1 MDEQFKNIQEARAK
15 LRQLLDDYKRITKDD
30 TRLFNP
36 QNVKTIEEAGKKANA
51 LEKII
56 IGAKREARGLSGAFS
71 QMLPVL
77 QANVAEISKINNAT
91 NNGKRAYS
99 QLVKVVRELA
109 DEEESITN
117 LSLKQI
123 KVLDQRAKS
132 EFKQLQASA
141 EQLSNQHNLS
151 KLSGLTLYSRLR
163 QLKIDGEITEA
174 EFSLLR
180 AKQQNFA
187 FEKLAVTATENR
199 LQLERKVLD
208 NLKLTG
214 GALQGL
220 GNLAASLGLSGF
232 SESLNDISTQLE
244 DDIRKKIRKTAEES
258 AKEEVKNMSLV
269 EKRAYEITSVEQ
281 ERLDA
286 LNKKVELGEELS
298 AQEKK
303 ELNNLTKK
311 NAAFQKLVNK
321 HIKLVKSAG
330 TLNAKFKA
338 LGKAAKEIGKQLSDP
353 LFILGSMAKGFMAID
368 ESATAFQ
375 RTTGQ
380 NVRVTAALNSSLVTS
395 AENIEMMSKFAE
407 QTGMNI
413 NDIFN
418 SYDLARITEAGKLLG
433 VGAEGAAQL
442 AQNIE
447 LSGVPLNEFQDAA
460 LQGGKEIVAAGAAGI
475 NLGKVLQDAS
485 TASGAI
491 ALSLGNNP
499 VALARASA
507 EAQRLGMSLDQID
520 GIANSMLDFE
530 TSIQNELE
538 AQLLTG
544 KNINLAK
551 AREAALN
558 NDLAGL
564 AKEIREN
571 NALSNTFSTS
581 NRIQQESMAKALGM
595 SRDDLAKM
603 VALEK
608 LREGVSLDTVSSQMK
623 ISKEQLLQMSVQDKF
638 NTAIGKLQQAL
649 GPIIDAFTGILDII
663 TPIVSGIGQT
673 FAFFSNLVN
682 SIKDGINELFGF
694 NEGVDRANDGFTTME
709 RVLKTI
715 GNVVGG
721 ILITR
726 FLGLTKLVGKL
737 GISFK
742 TMSRTIGSIPR
753 MLVTLRS
760 GLRSLTGKGVSKTIE
775 SVGKSKAGQN
785 VASKGAGAIL
795 KKIGGKGAAK
805 LGGKALGKLLPG
817 VGLAFALNDFM
828 EGDITGGIINTL
840 AGIASFFPGI
850 GTAISGILTA
860 VDLGRELYNASTSP
874 TEMAKGGVITKAT
887 NVIAGEAGPEA
898 IIPLSKL
905 PGMMGGGLSLEG
917 LNVKFDEMISKLDE
931 LTNIKGDVYIDG
943 NKTGQAI
950 FSAATNL
957 S

>member
-1 MDEQFKNIQEARAK
+1 
-15 LRQLLDDYKRITKDD
+15 
-30 TRLFNP
+30 
-36 QNVKTIEEAGKKANA
+36 
-51 LEKII
+51 
-56 IGAKREARGLSGAFS
+56 
-71 QMLPVL
+71 
-77 QANVAEISKINNAT
+77 

-380 NVRVTAALNSSLVTS
+380 NVRVTAALNSSLVT
-395 AENIEMMSKFAE
+395 
-407 QTGMNI
+407 
-413 NDIFN
+413 
-418 SYDLARITEAGKLLG
+418 
-433 VGAEGAAQL
+433 
-442 AQNIE
+442 
-447 LSGVPLNEFQDAA
+447 
-460 LQGGKEIVAAGAAGI
+460 
-475 NLGKVLQDAS
+475 
-485 TASGAI
+485 
-491 ALSLGNNP
+491 
-499 VALARASA
+499 
-507 EAQRLGMSLDQID
+507 
-520 GIANSMLDFE
+520 
-530 TSIQNELE
+530 
-538 AQLLTG
+538 
-544 KNINLAK
+544 
-551 AREAALN
+551 
-558 NDLAGL
+558 
-564 AKEIREN
+564 
-571 NALSNTFSTS
+571 
-581 NRIQQESMAKALGM
+581 
-595 SRDDLAKM
+595 
-603 VALEK
+603 
-608 LREGVSLDTVSSQMK
+608 
-623 ISKEQLLQMSVQDKF
+623 
-638 NTAIGKLQQAL
+638 
-649 GPIIDAFTGILDII
+649 
-663 TPIVSGIGQT
+663 
-673 FAFFSNLVN
+673 
-682 SIKDGINELFGF
+682 
-694 NEGVDRANDGFTTME
+694 
-709 RVLKTI
+709 VLKI
-715 GNVVGG
+715 
-721 ILITR
+721 
-726 FLGLTKLVGKL
+726 
-737 GISFK
+737 
-742 TMSRTIGSIPR
+742 
-753 MLVTLRS
+753 
-760 GLRSLTGKGVSKTIE
+760 
-775 SVGKSKAGQN
+775 
-785 VASKGAGAIL
+785 
-795 KKIGGKGAAK
+795 
-805 LGGKALGKLLPG
+805 
-817 VGLAFALNDFM
+817 
-828 EGDITGGIINTL
+828 
-840 AGIASFFPGI
+840 
-850 GTAISGILTA
+850 
-860 VDLGRELYNASTSP
+860 
-874 TEMAKGGVITKAT
+874 
-887 NVIAGEAGPEA
+887 
-898 IIPLSKL
+898 
-905 PGMMGGGLSLEG
+905 
-917 LNVKFDEMISKLDE
+917 
-931 LTNIKGDVYIDG
+931 
-943 NKTGQAI
+943 
-950 FSAATNL
+950 
-957 S
+957 